1 MIIKPYLQK
10 YIPLLGN
17 ITFAGGALLAVYVM
31 IKTQLLN
38 ASLPEGACPLTT
50 YNNLIYTA
58 LTLLAISLVLS
69 FLERKKPGKPV
80 EEHAD
85 EQKENHHD

>member
-31 IKTQLLN
+31 IK
-38 ASLPEGACPLTT
+38 AH
-50 YNNLIYTA
+50 
-58 LTLLAISLVLS
+58 V
-69 FLERKKPGKPV
+69 R
-80 EEHAD
+80 
-85 EQKENHHD
+85 